1 MFDSNSCV
9 QLEQDIQKIIKK
21 GIAKLSSGKG
31 KMGTKSTSYKH
42 VDGPKTEDLG
52 GLFLKQEPFASL
64 LPTVTLFLEQE
75 PVSCLAMNL
84 DVNYCHVRQEN
95 YFKKGETAKTME
107 EMIFLKTENLFR
119 IALLI

>member
-1 MFDSNSCV
+1 MFDSDSRV
-9 QLEQDIQKIIKK
+9 QLEQEIQKILKK

-95 YFKKGETAKTME
+95 YFKKGETTKTME
-107 EMIFLKTENLFR
+107 K
-119 IALLI
+119 